1 MSNFNNLCLQMK
13 TMQFKHM
20 PFTLYNYISEESGFL
35 HNLNNK
41 GFENSID
48 DLECLLLQLT
58 DEEKSSIKKG
68 NTDKFDE
75 FARIIEEKNN
85 SKVGVFIMKSYGA
98 VFVVKPKGVA
108 VNID

>member
-1 MSNFNNLCLQMK
+1 
-13 TMQFKHM
+13 MQFKHV
-20 PFTLYNYISEESGFL
+20 PFTLYNYISEESGYL
-35 HNLNNK
+35 HILNNK

-68 NTDKFDE
+68 DIDKFE
-75 FARIIEEKNN
+75 GFARFIEEKNDN
-85 SKVGVFIMKSYGA
+85 KVGVFIMKSYGA
-98 VFVVKPKGVA
+98 VFVVKPKGVT